1 MSDVPFVLG
10 LPFASLWFHE
20 GEWVTSRLPFWSRWV
35 VGLVLV
41 FYGADIAIVG
51 LLALPFPVAPRG

>member
-1 MSDVPFVLG
+1 MGDQPLALLVSLG
-10 LPFASLWFHE
+10 SGGL
-20 GEWVTSRLPFWSRWV
+20 
-35 VGLVLV
+35 GLVLV